1 MRPTARTLWAFT
13 ALAASAMIPV
23 WVSEAA
29 LPWWM
34 LAAVTAAALIVL
46 AAFTWRVPVPR
57 IERRV
62 PLSLPH
68 GASSTVRVRLNNESQ
83 RACRL
88 SIHDHHPPSFLAD
101 PLPQTVTIPA
111 SGFCEIRYTVT
122 PHTRGKQR
130 FGAVDMLI
138 DGRLGFWQR
147 RIQVP
152 AAMEVHVYP
161 NFAAVS
167 QYRLLAAA
175 NRAGQLGIRRRR
187 RRGEGMELH
196 QLREYR
202 PGDTLRQI
210 DWKATARRGSLISR
224 EYEVERDQTVLFLLD
239 CGRRMRADDE
249 TGTHLDHAL
258 NAVLLLS
265 YVALRQGDSVGLV
278 TFGSNDR
285 FLSPVKGRLAMRSV
299 LNAVYDLESSTAAPD
314 YTAAAE
320 RLTRLH
326 NRRALVIVI
335 SNLRDEDQSELL
347 PALSLLQRRHLVVMA
362 SLREKALDE
371 ALDTPIRTLDEALLV
386 SATHQYLGARRQL
399 HESLVMRGV
408 QLLDLLPAELPVRLV
423 NRYLEIKSAGV
434 L

>member
-1 MRPTARTLWAFT
+1 MRPTVRSLWVLT
-13 ALAASAMIPV
+13 ALAMTALIPA
-23 WVSEAA
+23 WAPSFA
-29 LPWWM
+29 LAWW
-34 LAAVTAAALIVL
+34 LIAAAVAAVVITLGVL
-46 AAFTWRVPVPR
+46 TWRLTPPMV
-57 IERRV
+57 ERRV
-62 PLSLPH
+62 ASSLPH
-68 GASSTVRVRLNNESQ
+68 GVVSTVRVRLSNASR
-83 RACRL
+83 RAM
-88 SIHDHHPPSFLAD
+88 SVSVHDHYPETFSAE
-101 PLPQTVTIPA
+101 PLPQSATVPVD
-111 SGFCEIRYTVT
+111 GFCELRYTVT
-122 PHTRGKQR
+122 PHTRGKHE
-130 FGAVDMLI
+130 FGPVDLLI
-138 DGRLGFWQR
+138 DGPLGMWQR
-147 RIQVP
+147 RLRARVDSSLR
-152 AAMEVHVYP
+152 VYP

-210 DWKATARRGSLISR
+210 DWKATARRGALISR
-224 EYEVERDQTVLFLLD
+224 EYEIERDQTVLFLLD
-239 CGRRMRADDE
+239 CGRRMRAADD

-285 FLSPVKGRLAMRSV
+285 FLPPVKGRLAMRSV

-335 SNLRDEDQSELL
+335 SNLRDEDQSELTL
-347 PALSLLQRRHLVVMA
+347 ALSLLQRRHLLVMA

-371 ALDTPIRTLDEALLV
+371 ALDTPLQSLDDALLV

-408 QLLDLLPAELPVRLV
+408 QLLDVLPAQLPVRLV